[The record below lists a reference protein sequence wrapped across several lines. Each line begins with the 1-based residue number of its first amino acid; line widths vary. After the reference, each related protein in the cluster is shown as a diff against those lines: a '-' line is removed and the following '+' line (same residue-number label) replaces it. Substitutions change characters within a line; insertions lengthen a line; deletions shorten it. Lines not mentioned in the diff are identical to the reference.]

1 MRKVDGKDLI
11 QPTPTSRTTIKSLP
25 ASKLGKPAPKVPTL
39 TQRKLKPSTP
49 KTNTAQR
56 MEKGFDDK
64 LDALIQSVRNSPRRR
79 VNRLEKSST
88 TTTTSTRTP
97 KGERKKISR
106 AELDGMNIPQKQKD
120 ELIKQGL
127 VNEGAAL
134 ALKAGSSLIPKIM
147 TGIGAVGTVLQAS
160 KADKERRRQLAK
172 DNNLDITKP
181 GDRAKLGRLLK
192 KDTEAKK
199 RAEKGDTRSQ
209 EQYRQEKAEN
219 RKTIDATRQQM
230 GQSKAKPGTKKR
242 AEIDKKLKDFRDELR
257 DVTNDPIVPSRAKV
271 RVKVGQ
277 EVPKPDNTL
286 PKRTGAS
293 PQKVRDRRSYEAQQ
307 RRNLKENKFR
317 VAAQLMRKAGVR
329 NYDDLTRTV
338 NTIKQQV
345 GDKIIQSLRTP
356 KQPTQKGLELQ
367 RRMSRAVDK
376 NKDKYPGLFDEQMVV
391 PRSIKKKNPLMTVK
405 TEMEILKQ
413 LSNRKAAY
421 DAARTGKAMY
431 PFSEGVRPHEV
442 LHTEENKHREDKLN
456 YQYKDVT
463 NPKKPVDVIKALKL
477 KKA

>member
-1 MRKVDGKDLI
+1 MSIILDEAYTKAMKVFIQKAMQWGAKLVPSKGKHLKFRDSLGHQISAPKTSSDWRSIKNFESELRRKGFVNQNTATKVKDALPSTTTKPKVKEIKLSSQQRRLGASANRKAGGLSLQNFMRKVDGKDLI

-39 TQRKLKPSTP
+39 TQRKLKPSS
-49 KTNTAQR
+49 KTDTAQR

-79 VNRLEKSST
+79 VNRLQKSST
-88 TTTTSTRTP
+88 TTSTSTKTP

-127 VNEGAAL
+127 V
-134 ALKAGSSLIPKIM
+134 
-147 TGIGAVGTVLQAS
+147 T
-160 KADKERRRQLAK
+160 
-172 DNNLDITKP
+172 
-181 GDRAKLGRLLK
+181 
-192 KDTEAKK
+192 
-199 RAEKGDTRSQ
+199 
-209 EQYRQEKAEN
+209 
-219 RKTIDATRQQM
+219 
-230 GQSKAKPGTKKR
+230 
-242 AEIDKKLKDFRDELR
+242 
-257 DVTNDPIVPSRAKV
+257 
-271 RVKVGQ
+271 
-277 EVPKPDNTL
+277 
-286 PKRTGAS
+286 
-293 PQKVRDRRSYEAQQ
+293 
-307 RRNLKENKFR
+307 ENKFR
-317 VAAQLMRKAGVR
+317 AAAQLMNKIGIRKPS
-329 NYDDLTRTV
+329 DLTRTV

-356 KQPTQKGLELQ
+356 KQPTKKGLELQ
-367 RRMSRAVDK
+367 GRMSRAVDK

-431 PFSEGVRPHEV
+431 PFSE
-442 LHTEENKHREDKLN
+442 ENKHREDKLN
-456 YQYKDVT
+456 YQYKEVT

-477 KKA
+477 KKV

>member
-1 MRKVDGKDLI
+1 MKVFIKKAMQWGAKLVPSKGKHLKFRDNLGHQISAPKTSSDWRAIKNFESELRRKGFVNQNTATKVKDALPSTTTKPKVKEIKLSSQQRRLGASANRKAGGLSLQNFMRKVDGKDLI

-39 TQRKLKPSTP
+39 TQRKLKPSTAP
-49 KTNTAQR
+49 RTGPRTGSNPSER
-56 MEKGFDDK
+56 MTKAFDDK

-79 VNRLEKSST
+79 VNRLQKSST
-88 TTTTSTRTP
+88 TTSTSTRTP

-127 VNEGAAL
+127 V
-134 ALKAGSSLIPKIM
+134 
-147 TGIGAVGTVLQAS
+147 T
-160 KADKERRRQLAK
+160 
-172 DNNLDITKP
+172 
-181 GDRAKLGRLLK
+181 
-192 KDTEAKK
+192 
-199 RAEKGDTRSQ
+199 
-209 EQYRQEKAEN
+209 
-219 RKTIDATRQQM
+219 
-230 GQSKAKPGTKKR
+230 
-242 AEIDKKLKDFRDELR
+242 
-257 DVTNDPIVPSRAKV
+257 
-271 RVKVGQ
+271 
-277 EVPKPDNTL
+277 
-286 PKRTGAS
+286 
-293 PQKVRDRRSYEAQQ
+293 
-307 RRNLKENKFR
+307 ENKFR

-356 KQPTQKGLELQ
+356 KQPTKKGLELQ
-367 RRMSRAVDK
+367 GRMSRAVDK

-431 PFSEGVRPHEV
+431 PFSE
-442 LHTEENKHREDKLN
+442 ENKHRDAKLN

-463 NPKKPVDVIKALKL
+463 NPKRPSDPIRALKL

>member
-1 MRKVDGKDLI
+1 MQWGAKLVPSKGKHLKFRDSLGHQISAPKTSSDWRSIKNFESELRRKGFVNQNTATKVKDALPSTTTKPKVKEIKLSSQQRRLGASANRKAGGLSLQNFMRKVDGKDLI

-25 ASKLGKPAPKVPTL
+25 ASKLGKQKPKVPTL
-39 TQRKLKPSTP
+39 TQRRLQPSTP
-49 KTNTAQR
+49 RTGSNPSER
-56 MEKGFDDK
+56 MTKAFDDK

-88 TTTTSTRTP
+88 TTTTTSRRTP

-127 VNEGAAL
+127 V
-134 ALKAGSSLIPKIM
+134 
-147 TGIGAVGTVLQAS
+147 T
-160 KADKERRRQLAK
+160 
-172 DNNLDITKP
+172 
-181 GDRAKLGRLLK
+181 
-192 KDTEAKK
+192 
-199 RAEKGDTRSQ
+199 
-209 EQYRQEKAEN
+209 
-219 RKTIDATRQQM
+219 
-230 GQSKAKPGTKKR
+230 
-242 AEIDKKLKDFRDELR
+242 
-257 DVTNDPIVPSRAKV
+257 
-271 RVKVGQ
+271 
-277 EVPKPDNTL
+277 
-286 PKRTGAS
+286 
-293 PQKVRDRRSYEAQQ
+293 
-307 RRNLKENKFR
+307 ENKFR
-317 VAAQLMRKAGVR
+317 VAAQLMNRIGIRKPS
-329 NYDDLTRTV
+329 DLTRTV

-356 KQPTQKGLELQ
+356 KQPTKKGLELQ
-367 RRMSRAVDK
+367 GRMSRAVDK

-431 PFSEGVRPHEV
+431 PFSED
-442 LHTEENKHREDKLN
+442 NKHREDKLN
-456 YQYKDVT
+456 YQYKEVT

>member
-1 MRKVDGKDLI
+1 MCIRD
-11 QPTPTSRTTIKSLP
+11 R
-25 ASKLGKPAPKVPTL
+25 
-39 TQRKLKPSTP
+39 
-49 KTNTAQR
+49 
-56 MEKGFDDK
+56 
-64 LDALIQSVRNSPRRR
+64 RNYPRRR

-127 VNEGAAL
+127 V
-134 ALKAGSSLIPKIM
+134 
-147 TGIGAVGTVLQAS
+147 T
-160 KADKERRRQLAK
+160 
-172 DNNLDITKP
+172 
-181 GDRAKLGRLLK
+181 
-192 KDTEAKK
+192 
-199 RAEKGDTRSQ
+199 
-209 EQYRQEKAEN
+209 
-219 RKTIDATRQQM
+219 
-230 GQSKAKPGTKKR
+230 
-242 AEIDKKLKDFRDELR
+242 
-257 DVTNDPIVPSRAKV
+257 
-271 RVKVGQ
+271 
-277 EVPKPDNTL
+277 
-286 PKRTGAS
+286 
-293 PQKVRDRRSYEAQQ
+293 
-307 RRNLKENKFR
+307 ENKFR
-317 VAAQLMRKAGVR
+317 AAAQLMNKIGIRKPS
-329 NYDDLTRTV
+329 DLTRTV

-356 KQPTQKGLELQ
+356 KQPTKKGLELQ
-367 RRMSRAVDK
+367 GRMSRAVDK

-431 PFSEGVRPHEV
+431 PFSE
-442 LHTEENKHREDKLN
+442 ENKHREDKLN
-456 YQYKDVT
+456 YQYKEVT